1 MTTYNYNQVRQ
12 LGYTVRTEEGNLVN
26 PTTGNTAY
34 VHYYSCGQCDYCQA
48 EEYNCGQC
56 GYCYEDYIVEEGDVY
71 CL

>member
-12 LGYTVRTEEGNLVN
+12 LGYTVRTEEGNLAN

-34 VHYYSCGQCDYCQA
+34 VRYYSCGQCDYCQA

-56 GYCYEDYIVEEGDVY
+56 GYCYEEYIVEEEA
-71 CL
+71 

>member
-48 EEYNCGQC
+48 E
-56 GYCYEDYIVEEGDVY
+56 
-71 CL
+71 

>member
-12 LGYTVRTEEGNLVN
+12 LGYTVRTEEENLVN

-34 VHYYSCGQCDYCQA
+34 VHYCSCGQCDYCQA

-56 GYCYEDYIVEEGDVY
+56 GYCYEEYIVEEEA
-71 CL
+71 